1 MGAQENT
8 ERVLRDLHVLFSKAK
23 PYDSKGNNVIVN
35 KNSVMNL
42 LKELNDCMYQM
53 LEEHELTE
61 QGRERV
67 NREIQKQGDDMIF
80 DATRK
85 AEDIYA
91 ASIMYTDN
99 ALEALQ
105 KLMTDTQTALDQIY
119 EDTKARLT
127 EESREMRSNQ
137 INLKTSLGE
146 LIDTQKY
153 LRLIDE
159 ENARIARENGNPD
172 AALVEGEPTYSAPEV
187 RVNTEFLAANGM
199 LGDVD
204 VDAPEPSPISEEL
217 SADLDADYF
226 AWQEE
231 QQGEDK
237 KEKKPGKLKGL
248 FKKNS

>member
-35 KNSVMNL
+35 KNSIMNL

-53 LEEHELTE
+53 LEEHELTD
-61 QGRERV
+61 QGREKV

-80 DATRK
+80 DASRK

-99 ALEALQ
+99 ALESLQ
-105 KLMTDTQTALDQIY
+105 QLISEAQASMEQIY
-119 EDTKARLT
+119 DATKAKIN
-127 EESREMRSNQ
+127 EEVRDIRSNQ
-137 INLKTSLGE
+137 INLKTNLNE

-159 ENARIARENGNPD
+159 ENARIAREKGDVN
-172 AALVEGEPTYSAPEV
+172 ASLIEGEPTYSAPEI

-199 LGDVD
+199 VEDDG
-204 VDAPEPSPISEEL
+204 PIPEEL
-217 SADLDADYF
+217 STDLDADYF

-231 QQGEDK
+231 QQGVDK
-237 KEKKPGKLKGL
+237 KEKKPSKLKGL
-248 FKKNS
+248 FKK